1 MNRRHA
7 LRAAAALLATVLLV
21 GCASPH
27 YLQLNPKRSVSVP
40 QAGSGQAVTV
50 AAADEREGDVIGTR
64 TGSAMS
70 TAVIT
75 VSAHELVPQLQRE
88 AERAVSDMGFSPTTQ
103 PGNERPS
110 MTVTLLRLGYERGES
125 RPVIDEARLEAVLEV
140 KVNNQGSTYTGT
152 YTSRRTQSYAVRPDR
167 DANTRM
173 LNDLIGDALDRAF
186 SDPELARMLAR

>member
-1 MNRRHA
+1 MNRRHV
-7 LRAAAALLATVLLV
+7 LRAAAVLLATALLA

-40 QAGSGQAVTV
+40 QTGSGQAVTV
-50 AAADEREGDVIGTR
+50 AVVDERDSDVIGTR

-103 PGNERPS
+103 PDNARPS
-110 MTVTLLRLGYERGES
+110 LTVTMLQLGYGRGDS
-125 RPVIDEARLEAVLEV
+125 RPVIDEARLEAILEV
-140 KVNNQGSTYTGT
+140 KVTNRGTTYTGT

-173 LNDLIGDALDRAF
+173 LNDLIGDALNRAF
-186 SDPELARMLAR
+186 SDPELARLLAR

>member
-7 LRAAAALLATVLLV
+7 LRAAAVLLATALLA

-27 YLQLNPKRSVSVP
+27 YLQLSPKRSVPVP

-50 AAADEREGDVIGTR
+50 AAVDERDGDVIGTR

-75 VSAHELVPQLQRE
+75 VSARELVPQLQRE
-88 AERAVSDMGFSPTTQ
+88 AERAVRDMGFSPTTQ
-103 PGNERPS
+103 PGNGHPS
-110 MTVTLLRLGYERGES
+110 LTLTMLHLGYERGES

-140 KVNNQGSTYTGT
+140 KVSNEGNTYTGT
-152 YTSRRTQSYAVRPDR
+152 YTSRRTQSYALRPDR

>member
-7 LRAAAALLATVLLV
+7 LRAAAALVAAVLLA

-50 AAADEREGDVIGTR
+50 AAVDERDGDVIGTR

-88 AERAVSDMGFSPTTQ
+88 AERAVRDMGFSPTAE
-103 PGNERPS
+103 PGSERPS
-110 MTVTLLRLGYERGES
+110 LTVTLLQLGYERGDS

-140 KVNNQGSTYTGT
+140 KVSNQGSTYTGT

-167 DANTRM
+167 DTNTRM

-186 SDPELARMLAR
+186 SDPELAQMLAR